1 MQKSIK
7 SSKELGAQ
15 IKRRRQELGLTIEEA
30 ASKAGVG
37 TKTWFRYE
45 DGESIRKDK
54 FKGVCRALNWK
65 SLPEYQTEED
75 LQFCLEEYTKHKAWS
90 QYIQNQFGDLAA
102 ISFVIGS
109 DLLLDWLQEDLA
121 GLASMPKGS
130 HLGQLEFSCL
140 APSLPKQFFMQYDYD
155 FLYRLRATV
164 LRLRQIAHKGALE
177 AKSVL
182 DELALYLISEQSQD
196 AIECMA
202 SSLESAGIPYD
213 SEWKNWVFDFL
224 GDMDLM
230 ICLYDDAYLTND
242 HIYHFEHWPEKQ
254 FWKESSI

>member
-1 MQKSIK
+1 MQRSIK

-54 FKGVCRALNWK
+54 YKGVCRALNWK
-65 SLPEYQTEED
+65 NLPEYQAEED
-75 LQFCLEEYTKHKAWS
+75 LQFCLEEYTKHEAWS

-121 GLASMPKGS
+121 GLASRV
-130 HLGQLEFSCL
+130 L
-140 APSLPKQFFMQYDYD
+140 LPG
-155 FLYRLRATV
+155 T
-164 LRLRQIAHKGALE
+164 IS
-177 AKSVL
+177 AKTIL
-182 DELALYLISEQSQD
+182 H
-196 AIECMA
+196 AI
-202 SSLESAGIPYD
+202 
-213 SEWKNWVFDFL
+213 
-224 GDMDLM
+224 
-230 ICLYDDAYLTND
+230 
-242 HIYHFEHWPEKQ
+242 
-254 FWKESSI
+254 